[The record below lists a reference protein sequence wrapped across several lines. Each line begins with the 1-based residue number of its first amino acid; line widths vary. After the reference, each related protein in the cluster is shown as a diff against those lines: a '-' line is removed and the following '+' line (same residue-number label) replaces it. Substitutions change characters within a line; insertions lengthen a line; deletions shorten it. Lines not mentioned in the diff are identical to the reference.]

1 MLTLAV
7 SVYVPN
13 AASLSLFDPQ
23 SGLLILTGAPAE
35 LGNAQKPPPGNCM
48 LARSKRF
55 EQTEETKQGPICT
68 TNRQIKPTQ
77 ATRHHSA
84 HISQNYRTRIRIQ
97 QSQNLLKCRRLKTSL
112 GQRKNLLRKEKKGR
126 KILLRISH
134 TQQKNTRR
142 WSLRVSCTAAIWS
155 CQSLCFALFFCWVW
169 LVTRPLH
176 SLPRRLAVRTGTGR
190 STSLFGVKKT
200 GHLIFYHSY
209 DTITCVTDIWVT
221 GMVFYISLIS

>member
-35 LGNAQKPPPGNCM
+35 LGNSQKPPPGNCM

-84 HISQNYRTRIRIQ
+84 HISQNCRTRIRIQ
-97 QSQNLLKCRRLKTSL
+97 QSQNLLKCRQLKTSL
-112 GQRKNLLRKEKKGR
+112 GQRKNLLRKEKKAEKFYFASVIPNRKTHAGGASVSVARQQFGR
-126 KILLRISH
+126 ASPIVL
-134 TQQKNTRR
+134 
-142 WSLRVSCTAAIWS
+142 
-155 CQSLCFALFFCWVW
+155 LCFSVGYGWSRDRCTPCLAGWLYVPEPDALPAC
-169 LVTRPLH
+169 
-176 SLPRRLAVRTGTGR
+176 SA
-190 STSLFGVKKT
+190 SKKR
-200 GHLIFYHSY
+200 GI
-209 DTITCVTDIWVT
+209 
-221 GMVFYISLIS
+221 